1 MPEPII
7 SPDGN
12 SMWTGSEWTPIPPNN
27 TQNSDEFVE
36 SKQRIEDLEEK
47 PSIES
52 NDQCIDCETI
62 NAKKPPTFV
71 GNMKCN
77 KCNAEVAEAQEI
89 KINEKKVMFACEVC
103 NELLEN
109 SDIEC
114 PQCRKFSSRGITF
127 GEEENSVTH
136 SSSIVRNFMSQKPRK
151 MLIGIFGVILIISS
165 AILFYP
171 VETYT
176 LEYKVTAISEEEF
189 SLGYRFYDIFL
200 DVEYGH
206 ILMLVEGCSTVYS
219 CSWNH
224 VQEFEYEN
232 SFMASFTIYV
242 IGIEEVDSTIC
253 IEILVN
259 RMSLTSSCYV
269 YFDSDDEYNLGFITE
284 EYFVNQYTLN
294 KLE

>member
-1 MPEPII
+1 MSEPII

-12 SMWTGSEWTPIPPNN
+12 SMWTGSEWIPIPPNLV
-27 TQNSDEFVE
+27 QNSDEFIE
-36 SKQRIEDLEEK
+36 SKQSIENLEEK
-47 PSIES
+47 PSVES
-52 NDQCIDCETI
+52 NDQCMDCETV

-77 KCNAEVAEAQEI
+77 KCNAEGI
-89 KINEKKVMFACEVC
+89 KINESEVMFACEVC

-114 PQCRKFSSRGITF
+114 PQCRNISSEGIVF
-127 GEEENSVTH
+127 IQEEYSAIDL
-136 SSSIVRNFMSQKPRK
+136 SLIVRNLMSSKPRK
-151 MLIGIFGVILIISS
+151 MIIGIFGVILIISS
-165 AILFYP
+165 ALLFYP
-171 VETYT
+171 VEHYT
-176 LEYKVTAISEEEF
+176 LEYKVSATSEEEF
-189 SLGYRFYDIFL
+189 SLGHSYYSVYSGQEI
-200 DVEYGH
+200 GH
-206 ILMLVEGCSTVYS
+206 VLSVVEGCSSVYS

-242 IGIEEVDSTIC
+242 IGIEGDWSRVC

-259 RMSLTSSCYV
+259 QMSLTSSCYV
-269 YFDSDDEYNLGFITE
+269 YFDSDDEYNLGIITE
-284 EYFVNQYTLN
+284 EYFVNQNTLN